1 MFKKVVEDVTELSFR
16 ERLLL
21 LLIFVLPFERI
32 PTFELGGMTIK
43 LSLLVGG
50 LLVIL
55 ESRRILDLLKDLLK
69 KRSFLLIPL
78 FFLGYSLLSL
88 TWIQNQSS
96 WLRHNLTL
104 GFCIAI
110 FYAVLSVLN
119 RSRAKSGMANLVKL
133 IVGSLF
139 ASTLLIL
146 GFGFFQWLGNLLNLS
161 SSLTQI
167 RPEYAADKLGLP
179 RMHSTF
185 LEPLYFGLFLLLPL
199 GLSLADRKNRFFGNL
214 YWRFGFVAL
223 IYAGILLSLARG
235 AIAASAV
242 MGLVAIF
249 YNFKELKKQLK
260 FSYVLRIILAG
271 ALSLVILVGVV
282 SILGKKGSDE
292 DHNYA
297 KGIGTI
303 TGHLETIRPWGNK
316 KDAEEENSLNSRDV
330 ARSEA
335 LSLIKSDNSIL
346 FFGVGAGQYGEH
358 FEPKRGVGE
367 TSNMVILD
375 VWLEFGIFVAIALL
389 CFVLFLVYSGFKLK
403 DVQNRDFGF
412 GLSLF
417 VVGFLIQGISFGEIA
432 VAHLWVGLA
441 LVASLSLEN

>member
-1 MFKKVVEDVTELSFR
+1 MLKKVFEEITALGFR

-32 PTFELGGMTIK
+32 PTMEVGGITIK
-43 LSLLVGG
+43 LSLLVGS
-50 LLVIL
+50 LLIAL
-55 ESRRILDLLKDLLK
+55 SLRRILNLLQSLWRK
-69 KRSFLLIPL
+69 KSFLLAPL
-78 FFLGYSLLSL
+78 LLLIYSLLSL
-88 TWIQNQSS
+88 MWSS
-96 WLRHNLTL
+96 DFGAWLKVNLSL
-104 GFCIAI
+104 GFCVGI
-110 FYAVLSVLN
+110 FYAVIAVCARSKNKNLIKLS
-119 RSRAKSGMANLVKL
+119 A
-133 IVGSLF
+133 GSLF
-139 ASTLLIL
+139 GSTLLIL
-146 GFGFFQWLGNLLNLS
+146 SFGFFQWFGDLLSLS
-161 SSLTQI
+161 PILTQI
-167 RPEYAADKLGLP
+167 RPEYAADRLGLP
-179 RMHSTF
+179 RIHSTF